1 MAGPIDDEPPEGGI
15 PPDLDPRY
23 AAVFKAQIRVWK
35 NLAEGMR
42 KPWMTILL
50 LVVIGLAHLVVG
62 IIGFSQGSVTLA
74 GILVGSRPTGTL
86 IFMGAM
92 YGPWVQQG
100 ELWRLVSCLFLH
112 GDGTHILLNG
122 IALYGLGRLSESVY
136 GPIRFLWLFIVAG
149 VCGSTL
155 SFLGGN
161 TASVG
166 ASGSI
171 FGLMGACIVF
181 GFRYRLVLP
190 PHIGELFRKK
200 LLPWVGINLMIG
212 LVIPFIDN
220 LGHFGGLVG
229 GAVFAAFASN
239 RIVPAEKNALTN
251 RITMA
256 TISGLIL
263 MATLGSLLMSWAAT
277 VGRMR

>member
-1 MAGPIDDEPPEGGI
+1 
-15 PPDLDPRY
+15 
-23 AAVFKAQIRVWK
+23 
-35 NLAEGMR
+35 
-42 KPWMTILL
+42 MTVAIL
-50 LVVIGLAHLVVG
+50 VIIGLAHLLVG
-62 IIGFSQGSVTLA
+62 VIGFSQGRLTLA
-74 GILVGSRPTGTL
+74 GIVVGSRTTSNL
-86 IFMGAM
+86 VFMGAM
-92 YGPWVQQG
+92 YGPKVNLG
-100 ELWRLVSCLFLH
+100 EYWRLVSCLFLH

-136 GPIRFLWLFIVAG
+136 GPLRFLWLFLFAG

-155 SFLGGN
+155 SFVGGN

-200 LLPWVGINLMIG
+200 LLPWVGINLVIG
-212 LVIPFIDN
+212 ILIPFIDN

-229 GAVFAAFASN
+229 GAGFAAVVSN
-239 RIVPAEKNALTN
+239 RIVPAERNALSN
-251 RITMA
+251 RIVMA
-256 TISGLIL
+256 VISAGLML
-263 MATLGSLLMSWAAT
+263 SAACGLVWSWIQLADM
-277 VGRMR
+277 GR